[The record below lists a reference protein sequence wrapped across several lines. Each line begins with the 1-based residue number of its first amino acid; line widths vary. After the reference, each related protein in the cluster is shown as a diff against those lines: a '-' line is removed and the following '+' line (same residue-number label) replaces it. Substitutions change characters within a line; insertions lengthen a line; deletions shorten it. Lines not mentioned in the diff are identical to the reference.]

1 MPGLLRPLTVFAVAC
16 LAWSVLPVAT
26 ASAADQVYDLSSR
39 GRSAGPGPTPHLR
52 VVCYD
57 VNRRKIPCAYSAN
70 VAAQIAHYPCAG
82 CAPVALWPSRY
93 SGYGGWWW

>member
-1 MPGLLRPLTVFAVAC
+1 MPGLLRRLTVVVAAC
-16 LAWSVLPVAT
+16 LAWSVVPATT
-26 ASAADQVYDLSSR
+26 ASAADQGAYGGSGVR
-39 GRSAGPGPTPHLR
+39 GRTAGPTPHLR

-57 VNRRKIPCAYSAN
+57 ALQRKIPCAYSAN